1 MSALPRVL
9 ARLAADLRAQNA
21 PFAMVGGLAVS
32 VRAEPRFTR
41 DIDLAV
47 AVANDSEAEALVRSL
62 ASHGYRLLA
71 QAEHDRG
78 RLATVRI
85 APPAACEA
93 PEGLI
98 VDLLFASSGIE
109 ADIVRRADVLEV
121 FPAVAL
127 PVARLGDLLALKVLA
142 AEPRRPQDRTDASV
156 LLGRATASDVE
167 DARAALRLITDR
179 GFARGKDLERD
190 FDQWLGAEGP

>member
-1 MSALPRVL
+1 MSAFPRVL
-9 ARLAADLRAQNA
+9 ARLASDLRGQGA
-21 PFAMVGGLAVS
+21 PFALIGGLAVS

-41 DIDLAV
+41 DVDVAV
-47 AVANDSEAEALVRSL
+47 AVADDAAAEALVRSL
-62 ASHGYRLLA
+62 AGHGYRVLG

-109 ADIVRRADVLEV
+109 QEVVRRAELLEV

-127 PVARLGDLLALKVLA
+127 PVARLGDLVALKVLA
-142 AEPRRPQDRTDASV
+142 AEPRRPQDRADAQA
-156 LLGRATASDVE
+156 LLRRAATSDLD
-167 DARAALRLITDR
+167 DARQALRLIADR
-179 GFARGKDLERD
+179 GFARGKDLEQV
-190 FDQWLGAEGP
+190 FDEWLRAERP